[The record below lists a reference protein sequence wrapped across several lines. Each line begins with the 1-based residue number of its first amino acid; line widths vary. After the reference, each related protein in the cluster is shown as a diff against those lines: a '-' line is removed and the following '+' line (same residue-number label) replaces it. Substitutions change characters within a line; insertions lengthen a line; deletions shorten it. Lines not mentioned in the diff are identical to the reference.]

1 MFTLQTF
8 SEKAFADTEGTSV
21 TVNVTGVVGTGEI
34 QGVLVWDNIVPAQD
48 PSYSPITPSQSP
60 SYGAIAPE
68 QDPGWKDIAA

>member
-8 SEKAFADTEGTSV
+8 SENAFAGIGL